1 MNRKETLSLLA
12 GIALL
17 AAAAYSSAR
26 ADNLNDYP
34 TASAR
39 TRFAGGSFRPAA

>member
-1 MNRKETLSLLA
+1 MTGSRVETSSLLA

-17 AAAAYSSAR
+17 VAAVYSSAR

-34 TASAR
+34 TAAR
-39 TRFAGGSFRPAA
+39 VDYVFG